1 MLAPAHL
8 HAYLITLS
16 HNTHVSTPMDTF
28 YPALHITTTTPAA
41 LEHCPVYRVPL
52 EGVYVLQSITPVCH

>member
-16 HNTHVSTPMDTF
+16 HNTHVSSPMDSF
-28 YPALHITTTTPAA
+28 FLVLHITTTTPAA
-41 LEHCPVYRVPL
+41 LEHGPVYRVPL
-52 EGVYVLQSITPVCH
+52 EGDYVLQSIIPVCH